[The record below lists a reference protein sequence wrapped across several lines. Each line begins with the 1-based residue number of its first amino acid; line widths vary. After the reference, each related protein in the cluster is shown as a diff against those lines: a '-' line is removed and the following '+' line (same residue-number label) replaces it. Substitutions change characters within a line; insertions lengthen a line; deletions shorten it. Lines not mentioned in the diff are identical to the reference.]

1 LEALIFKVFSAVAN
15 QNISDIFNKIISSS
29 ARFLD
34 LLRKIGKYKNL
45 SVSGLNT
52 PSKEFLASFLIGSI
66 KKPVVII
73 TPDISTALKYMS
85 ALNILS
91 SSRVKFLP
99 SQEISP
105 YEAMFSDVF
114 VLGEQLKILEE
125 FRDGKIKALVVNAKA
140 LSTKLLSREEQEENT
155 VKLSVKGKYDID
167 ETVEKL
173 VKIGYKR
180 ASTVADPGEFSK
192 KGDILDVYPISAK
205 PVRIVFFADEIENIR
220 NFSIDNQRSIGN
232 VNEVSIEPL
241 YKVIYTEDKKET
253 LLKKLQG
260 LKEKQEKSINKA
272 FADALNITYENILEN
287 IEKDGYFEGI
297 EYFAPLLSSKSG
309 TVFDYF
315 PEEALIINHESHE
328 IRQKIFVCDEKYRKE
343 YEENT
348 EKGLALIL
356 PELLHFREDE
366 ISANLKGY
374 NQLNLDSFIGEEG
387 CIYEDIQ
394 CDYVP
399 KFMSNLDKTV
409 DYIIRERASGKSIFI
424 FTQYPIQIQETLK
437 NKECPVAF
445 SEDITEDLDIS
456 AGVILI
462 KKPLQSGFVLPD
474 ANLCIITDG
483 ELYERKV
490 KKPTISKMTSK
501 KENIDFLTSINDIN
515 EGDFVVH
522 ARHGIGK
529 FIGMSKQSVGEEQKD
544 YLSIEYAGNDK
555 LYIPAEQI
563 NFLSRYRG
571 AGTAPKLSKMGGTE
585 WEGVKRKVKKSISS
599 IAQDLLNLYAKRAK
613 SKGFSFE
620 PDAPWQIEMEE
631 TFPYTETPDQ
641 LNAINDVKNDM
652 ESDKPMDRLI
662 CGDVGFGKTEVAL
675 RAVFKAILS
684 GKQVAVLAPTTILAH
699 QHFLTF
705 TGRFN
710 AYPVKVELLSRFKS
724 SKEQKGTVKRL
735 LTGECD
741 CVIGTHRLLSKDI
754 EFKNLGLVVID
765 EEHRFGVAHKEKM
778 KHLRAEVDVIA
789 MSATPIPRT
798 LYMALS
804 GTRDLSLINTP
815 PVNRSP
821 VKTYLGHYNDSLIKT
836 AINHELEREGQ
847 VYFVH
852 NRVQS
857 IYSKAKELQGLLPDA
872 KIAVAHGQLNEKEL
886 ERIME
891 EFSEKVYDILV
902 CTTIIESGLDIPNV
916 NTIIIDSSD
925 KMGLAQLYQLRG
937 RVGRSDVQAYAYCFY
952 KPDLTLSPEAQ
963 KRLEAVRDFSS
974 LGSGYQIALRDLE
987 IRGVGNILGAQQ
999 HGNMAAVGFD
1009 LYCNLLEESVNEL
1022 RGQKTAR
1029 KEPPVVDINITA
1041 YIPDGWIENKE
1052 QKMIEYKRLADVMS
1066 LRELE
1071 AIQDEWADR
1080 FGKIPPEVLRLIQ
1093 VVKIRQL
1100 ALDAKVNLIREIED
1114 NIRIFSDYDIFEWRE
1129 IKSKFPE
1136 KLIKRLTA
1144 TNAPV
1149 SSQNGS
1155 LIINLNCIGFSGD
1168 EKLNILE
1175 DLFLSVTKLFNKA

>member
-1 LEALIFKVFSAVAN
+1 MAN
-15 QNISDIFNKIISSS
+15 QNISDVFNKIISSS
-29 ARFLD
+29 ARFRD
-34 LLRKIGKYKNL
+34 LLRKIGKYKSL

-52 PSKEFLASFLIGSI
+52 PSKEFLASFLIDSL
-66 KKPVVII
+66 KKPIVII

-85 ALNILS
+85 ALKILS
-91 SSRVKFLP
+91 SSRIKFLP
-99 SQEISP
+99 SEEISP

-125 FRDGKIKALVVNAKA
+125 FKEGKIDALVINSKA
-140 LSTKLLSREEQEENT
+140 LSTKLLSAEEQKENT
-155 VKLSVKGKYDID
+155 LKLSVKGKFDID
-167 ETVEKL
+167 ETAEKL

-180 ASTVADPGEFSK
+180 VSTVEDPGEFSK

-205 PVRIVFFADEIENIR
+205 PVRIVFFADEIENIK
-220 NFSIDNQRSIGN
+220 NFSIDTQRSTGSI
-232 VNEVSIEPL
+232 NEVSIEPL
-241 YKVIYTEDKKET
+241 YKVIYSENKKET
-253 LLKKLQG
+253 MLNKLTE
-260 LKEKQEKSINKA
+260 LKEKQEKSINEV
-272 FADALNITYENILEN
+272 FADALDITYENTLEY
-287 IEKDGYFEGI
+287 IEKGGYFEGI
-297 EYFAPLLSSKSG
+297 EYFAPLLSAKSG
-309 TVFDYF
+309 CVFDFF
-315 PEEALIINHESHE
+315 PEDTLVLNHESHE
-328 IRQKIFVCDEKYRKE
+328 IRQKIFVSDEKYRKE

-356 PELLHFREDE
+356 PEFLHLREHE
-366 ISANLKGY
+366 ISAHLNKY
-374 NQLNLDSFIGEEG
+374 KQLNLDSFIGEEG
-387 CIYEDIQ
+387 FIYEDLE

-399 KFMSNLDKTV
+399 KFMSNLDKAV
-409 DYIIRERASGKSIFI
+409 DYIIQERASGKKIFI
-424 FTQYPIQIQETLK
+424 FTEYPIQIEELLK
-437 NKECPVAF
+437 NKECPVSF
-445 SEDITEDLDIS
+445 LEEISEDLDIS
-456 AGVILI
+456 AGVVLV
-462 KKPLQSGFVLPD
+462 KEPLQSGFVLPD
-474 ANLCIITDG
+474 ANLCVITDG

-501 KENIDFLTSINDIN
+501 KENIDFLTSVNDIS

-522 ARHGIGK
+522 SRHGIGK
-529 FIGMSKQSVGEEQKD
+529 FIGMSKQFLGDEQKD
-544 YLSIEYAGNDK
+544 YLTIEYAGNDK

-571 AGTAPKLSKMGGTE
+571 SGTVPKLSKMGGTE
-585 WEGVKRKVKKSISS
+585 WDGIKRKVKKSVSD

-613 SKGFSFE
+613 SKGFAFE
-620 PDAPWQIEMEE
+620 PDAPWQGEMEE
-631 TFPYTETPDQ
+631 AFPYTETPDQ
-641 LNAINDVKNDM
+641 LNAINEVKNDM

-699 QHFLTF
+699 QHYLTF
-705 TGRFN
+705 RDRFA

-724 SKEQKGTVKRL
+724 SKEQKETVKRL

-804 GTRDLSLINTP
+804 GSRDMSLINTP

-821 VKTYLGHYNDSLIKT
+821 VKTYLGYYNEALIKT
-836 AINHELEREGQ
+836 AISHELEREGQ

-857 IYSKAKELQGLLPDA
+857 IYSKAKELQELLPDA

-886 ERIME
+886 ETIME
-891 EFSEKVYDILV
+891 EFSEKAYEVLV

-916 NTIIIDSSD
+916 NTIIIDSAD

-937 RVGRSDVQAYAYCFY
+937 RVGRSDVQAYAYCFH

-963 KRLEAVRDFSS
+963 KRLEAVRDFTS

-987 IRGVGNILGAQQ
+987 IRGIGNILGAQQ

-1009 LYCNLLEESVNEL
+1009 LYCNLLEESINEL
-1022 RGQKTAR
+1022 RGQKTLR

-1052 QKMIEYKRLADVMS
+1052 QKMIEYKRLADVAS

-1071 AIQDEWADR
+1071 AIQDEWTDR
-1080 FGKIPPEVLRLIQ
+1080 FGKIPQEVLRLIQ

-1100 ALDAKVNLIREIED
+1100 ALDAKVNLIREIEH
-1114 NIRIFSDYDIFEWRE
+1114 NVRIFSDYDIFEWKE
-1129 IKSKFPE
+1129 IKSKLPE
-1136 KLIKRLTA
+1136 NLAKRLTA

-1155 LIINLNCIGFSGD
+1155 LIINLNCIGLSGD
-1168 EKLNILE
+1168 DKLNLLE
-1175 DLFLSVTKLFNKA
+1175 DLFRNITIMSKNLK